1 MRFFVL
7 FVIAV
12 LGFSQDIILEKVN
25 GSIGYINKS
34 IQKGRSGYVICPFD
48 KKEIICA
55 KVIFFGN
62 KVKFENYDELKNNAF
77 ALPVVTPKAKDK
89 IILNNYKRI
98 LIIAPTQEL
107 YLKIKDMYK
116 NKTVIHPD
124 LLYVY
129 LDGEISKEGLEEFAK
144 IMNIDE
150 YIFVL
155 DKIYEVDANSFYA
168 IKTFSKV
175 NIHYKFIFYNSY
187 KKGKTSKNMI
197 KEYKSFIK
205 D

>member
-1 MRFFVL
+1 L

-12 LGFSQDIILEKVN
+12 LGFSQDIILKKVN
-25 GSIGYINKS
+25 GNIGYINKS

-48 KKEIICA
+48 KKDIICA
-55 KVIFFGN
+55 KVVFFGN

-77 ALPVVTPKAKDK
+77 ALPIVTPKAKDK
-89 IILNNYKRI
+89 IILNNYERI

-175 NIHYKFIFYNSY
+175 NIPYKFIFYNSY